1 MPPLMSGCLQTYGE
15 RQLSGDSMII
25 ESNPKESQNDRAK
38 TIIEI
43 HHNSILMEKVFF
55 VPLHAWWVLFILS

>member
-1 MPPLMSGCLQTYGE
+1 MSGCLQTYGE
-15 RQLSGDSMII
+15 RQLPGNSMII
-25 ESNPKESQNDRAK
+25 ESNPEESQNDRAK

-55 VPLHAWWVLFILS
+55 VPLHARWVLFILS